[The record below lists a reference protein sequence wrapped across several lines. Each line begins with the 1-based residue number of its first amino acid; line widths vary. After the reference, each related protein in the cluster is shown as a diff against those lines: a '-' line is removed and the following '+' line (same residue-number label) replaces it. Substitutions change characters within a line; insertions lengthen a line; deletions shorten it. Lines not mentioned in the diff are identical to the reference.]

1 VQKSLYSHDQVVLKK
16 LLRDLRQKAGLK
28 QEEVAAKLKTYQ
40 TFVSKYESG
49 ERVLD
54 LPELRQI
61 CHVFGLSLLEFVQLY
76 EEALGESEQEPE

>member
-40 TFVSKYESG
+40 TFVSG